1 MSLRMESPIQDKAL
15 VIKELIVRLASYYD
29 ITDKE
34 ASKLVTE
41 VIHSL
46 EAQALVLQK
55 NRTTPNAPNFQYALR
70 SILMVI
76 RRLHA
81 TNLERFAKSL
91 SDLQDLSDTMR
102 THNIKQFIAFLNSL
116 HL

>member
-1 MSLRMESPIQDKAL
+1 MESPIQDKAL

-29 ITDKE
+29 ITQKE
-34 ASKLVTE
+34 ASKLVMD

-55 NRTTPNAPNFQYALR
+55 HSSTPEAPIFQYALR
-70 SILMVI
+70 SILMVVN
-76 RRLHA
+76 RLHA
-81 TNLERFAKSL
+81 AQLERFAM
-91 SDLQDLSDTMR
+91 DLNNLKDLSETMR
-102 THNIKQFIAFLNSL
+102 THNIRQFIAFLNSL

>member
-1 MSLRMESPIQDKAL
+1 MGVRTELPIQDKIL

-29 ITDKE
+29 ISDKE
-34 ASKLVTE
+34 ASKLVMD

-55 NRTTPNAPNFQYALR
+55 HSATPDAPNFKYALN

-76 RRLHA
+76 NRLHA
-81 TNLERFAKSL
+81 TQLDTIAKALHNLN
-91 SDLQDLSDTMR
+91 DLSDTMR
-102 THNIKQFIAFLNSL
+102 THNIRQFIAFLNSL
-116 HL
+116 HM

>member
-1 MSLRMESPIQDKAL
+1 MAVRTESTLQDKEL

-29 ITDKE
+29 ISDKE
-34 ASKLVTE
+34 ASKLVRD

-46 EAQALVLQK
+46 ESQALVLQK
-55 NRTTPNAPNFQYALR
+55 HSSTPNAPNFQYALD

-76 RRLHA
+76 SRLHA
-81 TNLERFAKSL
+81 TQLDNVAIALHH
-91 SDLQDLSDTMR
+91 LQDLTEERRSE
-102 THNIKQFIAFLNSL
+102 NIKTFIAFLNSL

>member
-1 MSLRMESPIQDKAL
+1 MAVRTESTLQDKEL

-29 ITDKE
+29 ISEME
-34 ASKLVTE
+34 ASRLVMD

-55 NRTTPNAPNFQYALR
+55 HSATPDAPNFQYALK
-70 SILMVI
+70 SIMMVI
-76 RRLHA
+76 SRLHA
-81 TNLERFAKSL
+81 TQLENVAKP
-91 SDLQDLSDTMR
+91 LQDIQELSDTMR
-102 THNIKQFIAFLNSL
+102 THNIKQFIAYLNSL

>member
-1 MSLRMESPIQDKAL
+1 MAVRTESTLQDKEL

-29 ITDKE
+29 ISDKE
-34 ASKLVTE
+34 ASKLVRD

-46 EAQALVLQK
+46 ESQALVLQK
-55 NRTTPNAPNFQYALR
+55 HSSTPNAPNFQYALH

-76 RRLHA
+76 NRLHA
-81 TNLERFAKSL
+81 TQLDNVAIALHH
-91 SDLQDLSDTMR
+91 LQDLTEERRSE
-102 THNIKQFIAFLNSL
+102 NIKTFIAFLNSL